1 MSRLCISNQVVTLAG
16 LFFLLSAVP
25 ARADSIPASFDI
37 NGSMT
42 LTGNNS
48 CSGPCVETINFSFAL
63 EYAASCIYGA
73 CVVGPVHT
81 SESGPL
87 GIFNAPYDLSVD
99 RGYYLG
105 FFNAT
110 PTRAGDEIDLYL
122 NLFNSSGNPGP
133 TALPSDLYACETAN
147 CVNDGFNRYPG
158 TGGLAGFG
166 LYNFDVAA
174 QFTAT
179 KVPEPSTWSLLAC
192 GIIALGL
199 LRAAARKTD
208 SAK

>member
-1 MSRLCISNQVVTLAG
+1 MSRLSISILVLVLAG
-16 LFFLLSAVP
+16 IFSLSAVP
-25 ARADSIPASFDI
+25 ARADSLPTFDI

-48 CSGPCVETINFSFAL
+48 CNGPCVESIQFSFTL
-63 EYAASCIYGA
+63 EYTANCLLGA

-81 SESGPL
+81 SASGPL
-87 GIFNAPYDLSVD
+87 GVFSAPDNLLVD

-105 FFNAT
+105 FFNTT
-110 PTRAGDEIDLYL
+110 PLRAGDEVDLFL
-122 NLFNSSGNPGP
+122 NLFNSSGNPDP
-133 TALPSDLYACETAN
+133 AAAPSNLYACETAN
-147 CVNDGFNRYPG
+147 CVSDGFNKYPG

-166 LYNFDVAA
+166 LFNFDVAA

-199 LRAAARKTD
+199 LGAGARKTV
-208 SAK
+208 SVK